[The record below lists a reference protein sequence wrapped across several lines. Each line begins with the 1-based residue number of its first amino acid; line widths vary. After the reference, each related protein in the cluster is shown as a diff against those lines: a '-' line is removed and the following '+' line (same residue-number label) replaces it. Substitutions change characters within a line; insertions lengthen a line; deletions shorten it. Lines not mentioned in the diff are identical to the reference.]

1 MIHVLPLCK
10 KLFWLPAYRK
20 KFNFWLTPNH
30 LSLSVANLL
39 LWCYFTSLP
48 DKYPTVLLRKI
59 LSVSYPRQACWQIYG
74 LICCSFFHST
84 GIFSPGVPYSA
95 FPPQLKYTFS
105 VNTSLT
111 SSVFW
116 ALYGPISHIHILIV
130 VLNFELQIICVS
142 ITSYFSWY
150 HVYTS
155 LMSIKLY
162 CNHFFILY
170 VPTRCQTSL
179 RRVYIYLFYF
189 IISRTSHM
197 FSTW

>member
-20 KFNFWLTPNH
+20 TFNFWLTPNH

-48 DKYPTVLLRKI
+48 DKYPTFLLRKFLVFPTQDRLVDKFMVWYVV
-59 LSVSYPRQACWQIYG
+59 LSFTQSEY
-74 LICCSFFHST
+74 FHL
-84 GIFSPGVPYSA
+84 VYPYSA

-116 ALYGPISHIHILIV
+116 ALYGPISHIYTLIV

-150 HVYTS
+150 PVYTS

-179 RRVYIYLFYF
+179 RRVYIYLFYYF
-189 IISRTSHM
+189 QNQSYV
-197 FSTW
+197 